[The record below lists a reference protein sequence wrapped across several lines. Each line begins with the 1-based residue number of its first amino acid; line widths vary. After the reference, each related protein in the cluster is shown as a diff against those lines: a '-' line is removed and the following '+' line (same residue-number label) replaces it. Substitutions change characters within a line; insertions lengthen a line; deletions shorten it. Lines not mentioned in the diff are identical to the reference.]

1 MQLQFSNGFID
12 ISENQEVNLSSTTF
26 RFNGIRDSFTTDFTI
41 PKTTNN
47 VRILGAYGLLDRT
60 TQFEAPVD
68 ALLIS
73 NGEYIEVEVE
83 VTKVTDTDITLCC
96 FEKMWT
102 NEFNDVNIRSFLSD
116 SQSTIFE
123 WNKDS
128 RSKYPVYFRKYNYG
142 MNYNSNYAQYHP
154 SVLLNRIIDRI
165 NLNSQHHLPFISQN
179 IYTIATNKYVCPINR
194 IQAFE
199 TNSTTLEDGVFNL
212 YGGQHI
218 TNDMSWSKEKY
229 ITFNRRCSFNLRL
242 YVVWDRSNNM
252 YQDHDLILQKNG
264 SNFYYFTFSSGSNPA
279 QYVVF
284 DLNNINVSFGDY
296 ISFIMD
302 DPDAYRHIS
311 IVGKI
316 EYVGDYEI
324 NDDDYSIE
332 LEYISRRPHLW
343 GKNSD
348 YSDDFEE
355 FDGGIKT
362 LRERDVYTFRV
373 VTESLSFAYFGL
385 FNNIPD
391 MSVKDFVTMLC
402 WLTGLKPK
410 IMGNSVQLLQPN
422 NTKEISGYVTEKS
435 PISEFFGQ
443 NNFIKYENDRELVST
458 ITNRWLEKEK
468 NLVELKLY
476 DPDVEDQY
484 NLICYQYSNPS
495 YDDGDYSVDYEQT
508 GFCLGDGWWSGTL
521 SKVEISNFNL
531 NTISRIMEC
540 TIVTKDNVKDCD
552 YVVLDGRTYMVI
564 SMDVDIENK
573 LTTVKTILI

>member
-12 ISENQEVNLSSTTF
+12 IGENQEVNLSSTTF

-47 VRILGAYGLLDRT
+47 VRILGTYGLLDRT

-96 FEKMWT
+96 FERMWT

-128 RSKYPVYFRKYNYG
+128 RSKYPIYFRKYNYG

-165 NLNSQHHLPFISQN
+165 NLNSQHHLPLVSQN
-179 IYTIATNKYVCPINR
+179 IYAIATNKYVSPHNT
-194 IQAFE
+194 IQVIE
-199 TNSTTLEDGVFNL
+199 GKLSDGGILNL
-212 YGGQHI
+212 RGGQHI
-218 TNDMSWSKEKY
+218 TNDLDFSGQDY
-229 ITFNRRCSFNLRL
+229 ITYNRYCYCKMKIWIYWRKRSTVMQDQELVLNL
-242 YVVWDRSNNM
+242 
-252 YQDHDLILQKNG
+252 NG
-264 SNFYYFTFSSGSNPA
+264 SPFYHFPIDISIAHDDNVQEYTLDNLNFNSGSW
-279 QYVVF
+279 
-284 DLNNINVSFGDY
+284 
-296 ISFIMD
+296 ISFST
-302 DPDAYRHIS
+302 DASKFNDMQIVCKMVYSAYS
-311 IVGKI
+311 ITDR
-316 EYVGDYEI
+316 DYET
-324 NDDDYSIE
+324 E
-332 LEYISRRPHLW
+332 LEYIGRRPRILISE
-343 GKNSD
+343 G
-348 YSDDFEE
+348 EE
-355 FDGGIKT
+355 IVFDGYVSPSVIP
-362 LRERDVYTFRV
+362 VQ
-373 VTESLSFAYFGL
+373 TESLSFAYFGL

-391 MSVKDFVTMLC
+391 MSVKEFVTMLC

-410 IMGNSVQLLQPN
+410 IIGDGVQLVQPD
-422 NTKEISGYVTEKS
+422 NTKVISGYVTEKS
-435 PISEFFGQ
+435 PVSEFFGQ
-443 NNFIKYENDRELVST
+443 NNFIKYVDDRVLVST

-468 NLVELKLY
+468 NLVDLKLY
-476 DPDVEDQY
+476 NPDVEDQY

-495 YDDGDYSVDYEQT
+495 YDGEYSVDYEQT
-508 GFCLGDGWWSGTL
+508 GFCLGDGWWNGTL
-521 SKVEISNFNL
+521 SKVETSSFNL
-531 NTISRIMEC
+531 NTISKIMEC
-540 TIVTKDNVKDCD
+540 TIITKEDVKDCD

-573 LTTVKTILI
+573 LTAIKTILM